1 MDFINPSNENESS
14 YTTLKFWFFEII
26 KSYNNELVF
35 IVCENG
41 LLSSFVNIKQKS
53 IINSSQLY
61 LEI

>member
-1 MDFINPSNENESS
+1 MDFINLSNENESS

-41 LLSSFVNIKQKS
+41 LLSSFVKIKQKS
-53 IINSSQLY
+53 IINFSQLY